1 MQRPEVRVVG
11 VGRLSEYLKLKFEKD
26 PNLAH
31 VAVRGEV
38 TNHGVMPRGHV
49 SFELKEG
56 DVSIAAFVWQS
67 DALNL
72 PPLRNGLS
80 IVAYGSVR
88 TYPGRS
94 RYQIYVTGVE
104 LTGIGDVHA
113 QFEERKKRLT
123 TEGLFAPERKRSLP
137 AFPFAVALVS
147 SRTSDGA
154 NDFVSILR
162 DRAPHVRVLWCETP
176 VQGPLAAP
184 EICRAI
190 DRASRLDVDAI
201 VVTRGGGSF
210 EDLFVFSDEEVVR
223 AIARAKHP
231 VLSAIGHTA
240 DQQLCDFVADRHFE
254 TPTAAAKG
262 LGFDRDALLER
273 LDESLA
279 RGERSIEHAIERR
292 HSRLANALLRSKLG
306 DARLLFAPLAQRVS
320 DAESAVDSA
329 IARRVRA
336 FDVRVRDLE
345 KRLDPFDPTRMLAD
359 RGRRLEA
366 ARGRLSAATRSRFE
380 RADRRLAEV
389 RARLLPASRTLTERA
404 TQQLAMARRQLESND
419 PEAILQRGYAI
430 VTYDDAIVRDPAAL
444 PPGARIAARLARGT
458 VVARVEAEGQMATK
472 GTNGN

>member
-11 VGRLSEYLKLKFEKD
+11 VRRLSEYLKLKFEKD
-26 PNLAH
+26 PNLAQ

-56 DVSIAAFVWQS
+56 DVSLAAFVWQS
-67 DALNL
+67 DAMNL
-72 PPLRNGLS
+72 PVLRNGLS

-104 LTGIGDVHA
+104 LAGIGDVHA

-123 TEGLFAPERKRSLP
+123 TEGLFAPERKRPLP
-137 AFPFAVALVS
+137 AFPFSVALVS
-147 SRTSDGA
+147 SRKSDGA
-154 NDFVSILR
+154 IDFVSILR
-162 DRAPHVRVLWCETP
+162 DRAPHVRVVWCETP
-176 VQGPLAAP
+176 VQGPAAAP
-184 EICRAI
+184 DICRAI

-231 VLSAIGHTA
+231 VISAIGHTA

-254 TPTAAAKG
+254 TPSAAAKG
-262 LGFDRDALLER
+262 LGFDRDTLLER
-273 LDESLA
+273 LDESIA
-279 RGERSIEHAIERR
+279 RAERSIELAIERR
-292 HSRLANALLRSKLG
+292 HGRLASALLRSKLG
-306 DARLLFAPLAQRVS
+306 DTRLLFAPLAQRVS
-320 DAESAVDSA
+320 DAESTVDAAV
-329 IARRVRA
+329 ARRLRSL
-336 FDVRVRDLE
+336 DVRVRDLG
-345 KRLDPFDPTRMLAD
+345 KRLDPYDPTRMLAD

-366 ARGRLSAATRSRFE
+366 ARGRLSAATRTRVELS
-380 RADRRLAEV
+380 DRRLAEI
-389 RARLLPASRTLTERA
+389 RARLLPASRTLTGRA
-404 TQQLAMARRQLESND
+404 VQQLAMARRQLESND

-430 VTYDDAIVRDPAAL
+430 VTYDDAIVRDPATL

-458 VVARVEAEGQMATK
+458 VVARVESE

>member
-1 MQRPEVRVVG
+1 MQRPEVQVVG
-11 VGRLSEYLKLKFEKD
+11 VRRLSEYLKLKFERD
-26 PNLAH
+26 ANLAH

-56 DVSIAAFVWQS
+56 DVSLAAFVWQS
-67 DALNL
+67 DAMNL
-72 PPLRNGLS
+72 PVLRNGLS
-80 IVAYGSVR
+80 IVAYGAIR

-104 LTGIGDVHA
+104 LAGIGDVHA

-137 AFPFAVALVS
+137 AYPFSVALVS
-147 SRTSDGA
+147 SRKSDGA
-154 NDFVSILR
+154 IDFVSILR
-162 DRAPHVRVLWCETP
+162 DRAPHVRVVWCETP
-176 VQGPLAAP
+176 VQGPAAAP
-184 EICRAI
+184 DICRAI

-231 VLSAIGHTA
+231 VISAIGHTA

-254 TPTAAAKG
+254 TPSAAAKG

-279 RGERSIEHAIERR
+279 RAERTIELAIERR
-292 HSRLANALLRSKLG
+292 HGRLASTLLRSKLG
-306 DARLLFAPLAQRVS
+306 DTRLLFAPLAQRVS
-320 DAESAVDSA
+320 DAESAVDGA
-329 IARRVRA
+329 IARRFRA
-336 FDVRVRDLE
+336 LDIRVRDLG

-366 ARGRLSAATRSRFE
+366 ARGRLSAATRARFDLS
-380 RADRRLAEV
+380 DRRLAEI
-389 RARLLPASRTLTERA
+389 RARLLPASRTLTGRA
-404 TQQLAMARRQLESND
+404 AQQVAIARRQLESND

-430 VTYDDAIVRDPAAL
+430 VTYEDAIVRDPAML

-458 VVARVEAEGQMATK
+458 VVARVESE

>member
-11 VGRLSEYLKLKFEKD
+11 VRRLSDYLKLKFERD
-26 PNLAH
+26 PNLTS

-56 DVSIAAFVWQS
+56 DVSLSAFVWQS
-67 DALNL
+67 DAMNL

-80 IVAYGSVR
+80 IVAFGSIKA
-88 TYPGRS
+88 YPNRS

-104 LTGIGDVHA
+104 LAGIGDVHA

-123 TEGLFAPERKRSLP
+123 AEGLFATERKRPLP
-137 AFPFAVALVS
+137 NFPFAVALVS

-162 DRAPHVRVLWCETP
+162 DRAPHVRVWWCETP
-176 VQGPLAAP
+176 VQGPAAAQ
-184 EICRAI
+184 EIVRAI
-190 DRASRLDVDAI
+190 DRASRMDVDAI

-231 VLSAIGHTA
+231 VISAIGHTA

-262 LGFDRDALLER
+262 LGFKRDALLER
-273 LDESLA
+273 LDDRLA
-279 RGERSIEHAIERR
+279 RAERSIELAIERR
-292 HSRLANALLRSKLG
+292 SGRLASALLRSKLG
-306 DARLLFAPLAQRVS
+306 DTRLLFAPLAQRVA
-320 DAESAVDSA
+320 DVESAVDGA
-329 IARRVRA
+329 IARRLRGLDA
-336 FDVRVRDLE
+336 RVRGLE

-366 ARGRLSAATRSRFE
+366 ARGRLDAASRARFGRS
-380 RADRRLAEV
+380 DRRLAEI
-389 RARLLPASRTLTERA
+389 RARPHARGASRRRSRGAAGRDRSAA
-404 TQQLAMARRQLESND
+404 TREQRSRSNSATWVCD
-419 PEAILQRGYAI
+419 RN
-430 VTYDDAIVRDPAAL
+430 VR
-444 PPGARIAARLARGT
+444 
-458 VVARVEAEGQMATK
+458 
-472 GTNGN
+472 